1 MVIAFV
7 NATKKWG
14 GVKTWCL
21 DMGRALAARGHEVH
35 VLGRPGD
42 FVDKAAAAGLTARA
56 VRFGFVYNPLSVL
69 SFLAYFRRHK
79 VDVLVGN
86 VAQDMRTAGL
96 AARLLGLQ
104 VVQHVGSGGDFP
116 ESATTRLALRLLRP
130 RHICCSEYVRRAIL
144 SFVPSL
150 AGHEVHALHP
160 GTAMPPA
167 PGLEAHEPPV
177 VVATSQLNPD
187 KGHADLLDALARLKA
202 EGVAFRAVIAGTG
215 SLEGQLKA
223 KAAQLGL
230 DGVIEWTGFTTDV
243 GAVLRRGD
251 IFVLPTYIEPLGIAL
266 QEAMA
271 AGLAPVARNA
281 GGVPEIWP
289 AASRA
294 QLVAPQPGPDGLH
307 GALRSLLTMPRG
319 ELLELRRAV
328 WSHARESFEL
338 GAQAGRF
345 ADWLGQAR

>member
-21 DMGRALAARGHEVH
+21 DMGGALAARGHEVH

-42 FVDKAAAAGLTARA
+42 FVDKAAASGLKARA
-56 VRFGFVYNPLSVL
+56 VSFGFDYNPASTLF
-69 SFLAYFRRHK
+69 FLNYFRRHR
-79 VDVLVGN
+79 VDVVVGN
-86 VAQDMRTAGL
+86 VARDMRTAGL

-116 ESATTRLALRLLRP
+116 ESASTRLALRLLRP
-130 RHICCSEYVRRAIL
+130 RHICCSEYVRQAIL
-144 SFVPSL
+144 RFVPSL

-160 GTAMPPA
+160 GTAVPGSPA
-167 PGLEAHEPPV
+167 LEPHEPPV
-177 VVATSQLNPD
+177 LVATSQLNAD
-187 KGHADLLDALARLKA
+187 KGHADLLDALARLRA
-202 EGVAFRAVIAGTG
+202 EGLTFRAVIAGTG
-215 SLEGQLKA
+215 KLEALL
-223 KAAQLGL
+223 AAQATRLGL
-230 DGVIEWTGFTTDV
+230 DGLVEWTGFTTDV

-251 IFVLPTYIEPLGIAL
+251 IFVLPTFVEPLGIAL

-289 AASRA
+289 GACLR
-294 QLVAPQPGPDGLH
+294 QLVAPGPGPEGLH
-307 GALRSLLTMPRG
+307 GALRGLLTMPRS
-319 ELLELRRAV
+319 ELMGLRRAA
-328 WSHARESFEL
+328 WDHARRNFEIS
-338 GAQAGRF
+338 AQAGRF
-345 ADWLGQAR
+345 AAWLEQGR